1 MYQITFATPEQVKIA
16 DLMWKADSFDEVL
29 SIMSDYGKDGKIVYE
44 MMMAEIFDSVDDT
57 DVALEVLSKF

>member
-29 SIMSDYGKDGKIVYE
+29 SIMSDYGKDGRIVYE

>member
-16 DLMWKADSFDEVL
+16 DLMWKADSYTEVL

-44 MMMAEIFDSVDDT
+44 MMMAEIFDGEDDT